1 MSFEKER
8 TPMFVILLH
17 YVQPLTEI
25 EAYLHEH
32 RSFLDKHYAAGHFL
46 ASGAQVPRI
55 GGVILA
61 RNLSREALDAV
72 LAEDPFYRERL
83 AEYQVIEFNPTKYA
97 KGAEAFFASSN

>member
-1 MSFEKER
+1 MSFKKESAS
-8 TPMFVILLH
+8 MFVVLLH
-17 YVQPLTEI
+17 YVRPLSEI
-25 EAYLHEH
+25 EPHLQEH
-32 RSFLDKHYAAGHFL
+32 RNFLDKHYAAGHFL
-46 ASGAQVPRI
+46 ASGAQTPRV